1 VFLNASVPC
10 AAQVSYDAVLEALVL
25 TASGD
30 DAKGEAEMKAKK
42 NEETMIKLHTLSV
55 EDLERQV
62 KRLQDQV
69 NLIEDELIAAS

>member
-1 VFLNASVPC
+1 MRCVLC

-30 DAKGEAEMKAKK
+30 DAKGEAELKAKK
-42 NEETMIKLHTLSV
+42 AEETMFKLHTLSV
-55 EDLERQV
+55 EDLEKQV

-69 NLIEDELIAAS
+69 NMIEDELIAAS

>member
-1 VFLNASVPC
+1 M
-10 AAQVSYDAVLEALVL
+10 AQVSYDAVLEALVL

-42 NEETMIKLHTLSV
+42 LEETMNKLHTLSV
-55 EDLERQV
+55 EDLEKQV
-62 KRLQDQV
+62 KSLQDQV

>member
-1 VFLNASVPC
+1 VLC

-30 DAKGEAEMKAKK
+30 DAKGEAELKAKK
-42 NEETMIKLHTLSV
+42 GEQTMLKLHTLSV
-55 EDLERQV
+55 EDLEKQV
-62 KRLQDQV
+62 TRLQDQV